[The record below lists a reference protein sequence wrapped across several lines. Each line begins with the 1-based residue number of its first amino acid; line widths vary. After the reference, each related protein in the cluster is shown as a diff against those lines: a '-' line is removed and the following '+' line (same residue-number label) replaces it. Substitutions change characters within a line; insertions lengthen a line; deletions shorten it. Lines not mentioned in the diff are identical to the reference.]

1 MAEKK
6 TATKKVATA
15 AKAEPKAKKAAAP
28 KTTKKVAAKA
38 ETTPAPAKKAP
49 AKKAAA
55 PKVELYINAET
66 AGYRAGDIY
75 EALAAAKK
83 SMTLDEIVK
92 ASNRSKEEILLGL
105 GWLLKEGK
113 IVGENVADIRLA

>member
-15 AKAEPKAKKAAAP
+15 AKA
-28 KTTKKVAAKA
+28 
-38 ETTPAPAKKAP
+38 P

-55 PKVELYINAET
+55 KTTKVVAAKAEATPKAAPVKKATPAKKCATKKAELYVNAET

-75 EALAAAKK
+75 QALAAANKA
-83 SMTLDEIVK
+83 MTVAEIAK
-92 ASNRSKEEILLGL
+92 ATKRSNEEILLGL